1 MNTFALM
8 IELRQSKDR
17 MSFVSPSNDTSA
29 MMSVRCAVALY
40 THDCRPCASIVIR
53 LMDWVGHWVTLD
65 TRILAR
71 WQFLCAKHDELVS
84 IWILIMSSVRD
95 RMRLRCR
102 RKVMKE
108 WISSDVEIPFD
119 IVELE
124 VAFFPFNSILW
135 VAKMQS
141 ARTVFYFYCDPH
153 LLFFSSPF
161 SIWHK
166 DLQNKSKM
174 PGRAFSKF

>member
-119 IVELE
+119 IEERRQCFGCCCLLHSE
-124 VAFFPFNSILW
+124 KMRFLNQFNSVGCENAISTSSFLFLLW
-135 VAKMQS
+135 PAFV
-141 ARTVFYFYCDPH
+141 V
-153 LLFFSSPF
+153 LFFAIFNLTQRPT
-161 SIWHK
+161 K
-166 DLQNKSKM
+166 
-174 PGRAFSKF
+174 